1 MLPLV
6 WLASAA
12 EDLLEIVRYI
22 AAENPAA
29 ARKLKQRIE
38 DAVLPLAE
46 HPYLYRSSDR
56 VLGVREMVV
65 HPNYLVFYR
74 VAKTRIEI
82 VAVVHARREYPNHT
96 GVPA

>member
-29 ARKLKQRIE
+29 ARKLK
-38 DAVLPLAE
+38 
-46 HPYLYRSSDR
+46 
-56 VLGVREMVV
+56 
-65 HPNYLVFYR
+65 
-74 VAKTRIEI
+74 
-82 VAVVHARREYPNHT
+82 
-96 GVPA
+96 